1 MLRQISQK
9 RFYLCKDVFGS
20 TVIMFWGIDSVEGN
34 AYPLNLVFL
43 YGKGNLLLQS
53 GRCWRTWWLPP
64 SCFSTASHLLLVSH
78 VFTWWWASLKTGH
91 WETSASGFFSLG
103 NPYFQ
108 THLFCVHVCEKWSWT
123 SSIPAGLGAHVQDL
137 YGEKSICK
145 PPWPGNSTSV
155 ISQLFAFL
163 SLITWPPTSVFQMV
177 PNCLIIVDDHK
188 YTWTL
193 NTLPWYHEISCAN
206 TRHKTVH
213 TPGS

>member
-91 WETSASGFFSLG
+91 WETSASGFFFFGKPVLSDTLVLCSCMWKMVL
-103 NPYFQ
+103 NKL
-108 THLFCVHVCEKWSWT
+108 HSCR
-123 SSIPAGLGAHVQDL
+123 AGGTRSGFIW
-137 YGEKSICK
+137 GEEY
-145 PPWPGNSTSV
+145 
-155 ISQLFAFL
+155 L
-163 SLITWPPTSVFQMV
+163 
-177 PNCLIIVDDHK
+177 
-188 YTWTL
+188 
-193 NTLPWYHEISCAN
+193 
-206 TRHKTVH
+206 
-213 TPGS
+213 

>member
-91 WETSASGFFSLG
+91 WETSASGFFFLWETPTFRHTCSVFMYVKNGPEQAPFLQGWGHTFRIYMGRRVFVSPRGLGIALLSSVSSLHFYLWLPDLLL
-103 NPYFQ
+103 PYFRWFQ
-108 THLFCVHVCEKWSWT
+108 TV
-123 SSIPAGLGAHVQDL
+123 
-137 YGEKSICK
+137 
-145 PPWPGNSTSV
+145 
-155 ISQLFAFL
+155 
-163 SLITWPPTSVFQMV
+163 
-177 PNCLIIVDDHK
+177 
-188 YTWTL
+188 
-193 NTLPWYHEISCAN
+193 
-206 TRHKTVH
+206 
-213 TPGS
+213 